1 MTQSYR
7 DQSTCSV
14 CNQTFNSD
22 LELQQHEETAH
33 ARQESN
39 DHRSDPRPN
48 QGPDRIDPNYVDRE
62 QEKIA

>member
-1 MTQSYR
+1 MQSYT

-22 LELQQHEETAH
+22 LELQRHEKTAH
-33 ARQESN
+33 PRQESS
-39 DHRSDPRPN
+39 DHRSDSRPN
-48 QGPDRIDPNYVDRE
+48 QGPDRIDPSYVDRE